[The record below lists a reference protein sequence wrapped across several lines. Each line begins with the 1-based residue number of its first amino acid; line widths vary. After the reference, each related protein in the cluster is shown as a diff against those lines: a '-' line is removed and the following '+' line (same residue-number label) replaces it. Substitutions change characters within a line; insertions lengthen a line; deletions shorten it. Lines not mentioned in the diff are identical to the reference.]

1 MVARAQGAWARA
13 LEVRPW
19 EWRRLVPTCLLFGT
33 LTWGQA
39 LGGTALQ
46 ALFFF
51 GSGVENLPLVFVLS
65 AVLTVPTTA
74 LYAVALERLGIDR
87 MFWLLLAV
95 LILAAVGTRG
105 VLGAHGS
112 AAEPLFAAYLAYLV
126 LLSLG
131 MLQFWNYA
139 SRLFDTLE
147 AKRLF
152 PLIGAAASLGLLAS
166 GFTAAAL
173 AGPLGTPNLLLV
185 WALILIATGVVFRL
199 CETSLGSGA
208 AEPATAAATGAIG
221 LRALTGH
228 PLLRSLML

>member
-152 PLIGAAASLGLLAS
+152 PQSGLPPVWASS
-166 GFTAAAL
+166 PAAL
-173 AGPLGTPNLLLV
+173 PPAFSPLHSGPPTCSWYGRCFSSSRAVCCVTARRAWPSV
-185 WALILIATGVVFRL
+185 SVSPSPQAPPDQ
-199 CETSLGSGA
+199 SGCA
-208 AEPATAAATGAIG
+208 
-221 LRALTGH
+221 
-228 PLLRSLML
+228 RSYGIHCSAS